1 MIAYLLLFRLLRKN
15 PQYSMQNLTF
25 AFKPIQ
31 LIQNLQYDNE
41 HKTTRNFIKTCLYI
55 IEFI

>member
-31 LIQNLQYDNE
+31 LIQNLHYDNE
-41 HKTTRNFIKTCLYI
+41 HKTTRNFIKTIVYI
-55 IEFI
+55 

>member
-25 AFKPIQ
+25 AFQPIQ
-31 LIQNLQYDNE
+31 LIQKLHYDNE

>member
-1 MIAYLLLFRLLRKN
+1 MMAYLLLLRLLRRN

-31 LIQNLQYDNE
+31 LIQNLHYDNE
-41 HKTTRNFIKTCLYI
+41 LKITRNFIKTIVYI
-55 IEFI
+55 